1 MTEIHG
7 LTQETAEKKLQ
18 EIGLNAVPEPKF
30 SFFKAFMSGLW
41 NLSAWILEGAI
52 LLEIALGKGIQASF
66 VLAMLLFAA
75 LNSAIQKKRSR
86 RVLSSISHQLTP
98 TVAVERDGK
107 WSNMDSKYLVPGD
120 LINLKAGAVLPAD
133 VEIKTGSL
141 TIDESSIT
149 GESKPAKHSAGET
162 AFAGT
167 TVVKGNSLAIVT
179 ATGAKSRSGKT
190 INLINK
196 SAAPGHLQQLLTRI
210 IFYLCLLDSALTLIL
225 LIAAIIRRENVLSM
239 LPFLGMMFIA
249 AIPVAMP
256 STFALSNSFEA
267 TRLSKEGVLTS
278 DLTGIQDAA
287 NLNLLLLDKT
297 GTITEN
303 KTAVAEWHVFN
314 EADPALSNDE
324 ILQLAAAATDT
335 RGQSIIDSAILEFL
349 QTKKLALLKPTTY
362 QPFTPDRGYSEA
374 QVGQHNV
381 KLGSFKRLSLIDET
395 ANQQVQAIDFQAGRS
410 VAVLIDDH
418 LAGVFILQ
426 DQVRPDSQAALAE
439 LQQRGIKPVMLTGD
453 NQRTAA
459 AVAKQVR
466 LTGRVVSINDF
477 DENSEPDLKQIAGI
491 ADVLPEDKLEIVKFF
506 QAHGY
511 IVGMTG
517 DGINDAAALKQAEVG
532 IAVASAADVA
542 KRSSKMVLLD
552 EGLTPILK
560 ILDAGHR
567 VYERMTTWSLTKLTR
582 TAELTTLL
590 TLGYL
595 VFGYLPM
602 VLNAMVIYTIMN
614 NLVTMM
620 IGTDRT
626 QISHQPENWD
636 MAKLSRFAFSLAAG
650 WIIAGFGLVW
660 GLTASGWRPALI
672 KTMIYCFMV
681 ISGMLILLITRTR
694 KFFWQDYPSK
704 WVAGTQ
710 IADVIV
716 TCGLALFGIAMTKI
730 SLGALLLTAV
740 VALVAAIII
749 DFIYKKFIYFE

>member
-1 MTEIHG
+1 MTELHG
-7 LTQETAEKKLQ
+7 LTKEEAAKRLQ
-18 EIGLNAVPEPKF
+18 QVGLNAVPEPKF
-30 SFFKAFMSGLW
+30 SFFKAFMAGMW

-52 LLEIALGKGIQASF
+52 LLEILLGKGIQASF
-66 VLAMLLFAA
+66 VLVMLLFAA
-75 LNSAIQKKRSR
+75 LNSAVQKKRSR
-86 RVLSSISHQLTP
+86 KVLSSISHQLTP
-98 TVAVERDGK
+98 TVAVERSGQ

-133 VEIKTGSL
+133 VEVKTGSL

-149 GESKPAKHSAGET
+149 GESKPAQHQAGET

-167 TVVKGNSLAIVT
+167 TVVKGNSLAVVT

-225 LIAAIIRRENVLSM
+225 LIAAIIRHENVLGM

-314 EADPALSNDE
+314 QDKNLTDQQV
-324 ILQLAAAATDT
+324 LQLAAAAADT
-335 RGQSIIDSAILEFL
+335 RGQSIIDSAILAY
-349 QTKKLALLKPTTY
+349 LADQELSQLTPTDY

-374 QVGQHNV
+374 QVNGRDV
-381 KLGSFKRLSLIDET
+381 KLGSFKRLSLIDQT
-395 ANQQVQAIDFQAGRS
+395 AVQQVQSIDFQAGRS
-410 VAVLIDDH
+410 VAVLIDDQ

-426 DQVRPDSQAALAE
+426 DQVRPDSKAALAE
-439 LQQRGIKPVMLTGD
+439 LQARGIKPVMLTGD
-453 NQRTAA
+453 NQRNAA
-459 AVAKQVR
+459 AVAKQVA
-466 LTGRVVSINDF
+466 LQGQVVSINDF
-477 DENSEPDLKQIAGI
+477 DENSDPDLHKIAGI

-506 QAHGY
+506 QKHGY

-660 GLTASGWRPALI
+660 GLTLNGWRPALI

-710 IADVIV
+710 IADVVV

-730 SLGALLLTAV
+730 SLSALLLTAV
-740 VALVAAIII
+740 IALIAALII
-749 DFIYKKFIYFE
+749 DWIYKKFIYFE